1 MRRCFALICLIIL
14 TGLLINACA
23 KPAYVRVDQ
32 RPAFSEVKTNNG
44 KYPRTMA
51 VVPVTV
57 EDTLLARHTQDLFL
71 QQVVAAIR
79 EESGPLVLLLP
90 DDSGMPAYLKTPGLL
105 DQASD
110 VFTLCQKARL
120 DNVQYLV
127 RAQLLNIAT
136 EERKTGIWWFRKTR
150 YFVDADVALDIYNTT
165 TGAKLF
171 SKAQTAES
179 KVDVADYES
188 LQSGTPYEI
197 PRLNDIVAD
206 MAQEL
211 GEAVAEAIQD
221 SRWMTPVR
229 DVRAN
234 QIILSVDKA
243 DEVNTGDR
251 FVIFEGR
258 QIVSGPDGGKYIV
271 PGYEL
276 TEGTVIAVESQK
288 VVVAP
293 EGRVSIQPGDIAC
306 PAE

>member
-1 MRRCFALICLIIL
+1 MRRCLALICLMIL
-14 TGLLINACA
+14 TGLFLEACA
-23 KPAYVRVDQ
+23 KPTYVRVDQ
-32 RPAFSEVKTNNG
+32 RLGFSEVKTNNG
-44 KYPRTMA
+44 KYPRSMA

-57 EDTLLARHTQDLFL
+57 EDTLLARQTQDLFL
-71 QQVVAAIR
+71 QQVVATIR
-79 EESGPLVLLLP
+79 EESGPLVILLP
-90 DDSGMPAYLKTPGLL
+90 DDSGMPDYLRTPGLL

-110 VFTLCQKARL
+110 AFALCQKARL

-127 RAQLLNIAT
+127 RAQLLNIAA

-150 YFVDADVALDIYNTT
+150 YFVDADVALDIYDTT

-171 SKAQTAES
+171 SQAQTAET
-179 KVDVADYES
+179 KVDVTDYES

-206 MAQEL
+206 MAREL
-211 GEAVAEAIQD
+211 GEAVAEAIQG

-229 DVRAN
+229 DVKAN

-243 DEVNTGDR
+243 DEVKIGDR

-258 QIVSGPDGGKYIV
+258 QIVSGPDGGKYVV
-271 PGYEL
+271 PGYKV

-288 VVVAP
+288 VVVTPDAQV
-293 EGRVSIQPGDIAC
+293 GIQPGDIAC
-306 PAE
+306 PAK